1 MRALLSVSDKKDIVE
16 FARGLEKLGWDIIS
30 TGGTYK
36 ALSAAGITV
45 IEIDEVTKFPECFEG
60 RVKTLNP
67 YVHGGILHK
76 RGDDAHVAQAKELG
90 VEGIDLVCVNL
101 YPFKETIERTEDF
114 DEIIENI
121 DIGGP
126 TMVRSAAKNF
136 NDVLIVTNVDDY
148 ENVLGALE
156 NGTNTV
162 DFRRDLMIKAFEH
175 TAAYDSMIANY
186 MNGRFNDG
194 FGEYQFITGKKSFQ
208 TRYGENPHQ
217 KGALYEFDNHFTE
230 NFQQVKGEASFNNI
244 NDVNGALK
252 IASSFGDENAVCI
265 VKHGNPCGFAIKD
278 TLFESYTE
286 ALRCDPVS
294 AFGGVVAVNGIV
306 TKELAEKMN
315 EIFLE
320 VVMAADFEPEALK
333 VFEKKK
339 RLKLFSQ
346 GGKESGNEKLVMSND
361 THDFKHVD
369 GGFVYQNSDCICDNE
384 VHNAQ
389 KKSEL
394 TATEQEM
401 KDLEIA
407 WKVAGLTKSNCVVY
421 VKDSAMVAVGM
432 GMTSRVDAA
441 QCALKKAK
449 EMDLDV
455 SGAAMASE
463 AFFPFRD
470 SIDAA
475 AAAGIKAIIEPGGSI
490 RDDEVIEAANEH
502 GISLYFTTVRHFLH

>member
-1 MRALLSVSDKKDIVE
+1 MRALISVSNKDGVIE
-16 FARGLEKLGWDIIS
+16 FAQGLEKMGWDIIS

-36 ALSAAGITV
+36 QLNNAGINV

-76 RGDDAHVAQAKELG
+76 RSDEAHVAQAKELG

-126 TMVRSAAKNF
+126 TMVRSSAKNF
-136 NDVLIVTNVDDY
+136 QDVLIVTDVNDY
-148 ENVLGALE
+148 NIVLNALE
-156 NGTNTV
+156 RKE
-162 DFRRDLMIKAFEH
+162 DSLEFRRNLMIKAFEH
-175 TAAYDSMIANY
+175 TASYDAMIANY
-186 MNGRFNDG
+186 MNSRFNNG
-194 FGEYQFITGKKSFQ
+194 FGEYQFITGKKTFQ

-217 KGALYEFDNHFTE
+217 DGALYEFDSHFTD
-230 NFQQVKGEASFNNI
+230 NFKQLKGEASFNNI

-278 TLFESYTE
+278 TLLKSYTE
-286 ALRCDPVS
+286 ALKCDPIS

-320 VVMAADFEPEALK
+320 VVMASDFEPEALE
-333 VFEKKK
+333 VFNKKK
-339 RLKLFSQ
+339 RLKLFAQ
-346 GGKESGNEKLVMSND
+346 GGKKLVMSKD
-361 THDFKHVD
+361 SHDFKHVD

-384 VHNAQ
+384 VRNAHV
-389 KKSEL
+389 KSEL
-394 TATEQEM
+394 TATKQEM
-401 KDLEIA
+401 KDLDIA

-441 QCALKKAK
+441 QCALKKAE
-449 EMDLDV
+449 EMGLDV
-455 SGAAMASE
+455 SGSAMASE

-475 AAAGIKAIIEPGGSI
+475 AKAGVKAIIEPGGSI

-502 GISLYFTTVRHFLH
+502 GIALYFTTVRHFLH

>member
-1 MRALLSVSDKKDIVE
+1 MRALLSVSDKSGIVE
-16 FARGLEKLGWDIIS
+16 FAQGLEKLGWEIIS

-36 ALSAAGITV
+36 KLSESGVKV

-67 YVHGGILHK
+67 YVHGGILYK
-76 RGDDAHVAQAKELG
+76 RGDAAHVAQAQELG

-101 YPFKETIERTEDF
+101 YPFKATIERTDDF
-114 DEIIENI
+114 EEIIENI

-136 NDVLIVTNVDDY
+136 NDVLIVTDANDY
-148 ENVLGALE
+148 GKVLAALE
-156 NGTNTV
+156 NKS
-162 DFRRDLMIKAFEH
+162 DDLEFRRNLMIKAFEH

-186 MNGRFNDG
+186 MNKRFNKG
-194 FGEYQFITGKKSFQ
+194 FGEHQFITGKKVFD

-217 KGALYEFDNHFTE
+217 DGALYEFDNHFTN
-230 NFQQVKGEASFNNI
+230 NFKQVKGEASFNNL

-252 IASSFGDENAVCI
+252 IASSFGEEPAVCI
-265 VKHGNPCGFAIKD
+265 VKHGNPCGFAIKE
-278 TLFESYTE
+278 TLLDSYVE
-286 ALRCDPVS
+286 ALKCDPVS

-320 VVMAADFEPEALK
+320 VVMAGDFEPEALE

-339 RLKLFSQ
+339 RIKLFAQ
-346 GGKESGNEKLVMSND
+346 GTDRIVMAKDS
-361 THDFKHVD
+361 HDFKHID

-384 VHNAQ
+384 VHNAHL
-389 KKSEL
+389 KSEK
-394 TATEQEM
+394 TATAQEM

-449 EMDLDV
+449 EMGLDV
-455 SGAAMASE
+455 TGAAMASE

-470 SIDAA
+470 SVDAA
-475 AAAGIKAIIEPGGSI
+475 AAAGVKAIIEPGGSI

>member
-1 MRALLSVSDKKDIVE
+1 MRALLSVSDKAGIVA
-16 FARGLEKLGWDIIS
+16 FATGLEKLGWEIIS

-36 ALSAAGITV
+36 VLSSAGINV

-76 RGDDAHVAQAKELG
+76 RGDEAHVAQAKELG

-101 YPFKETIERTEDF
+101 YPFKETIERTDDF
-114 DEIIENI
+114 GEIIENI

-136 NDVLIVTNVDDY
+136 QDVLIVTDVNDY
-148 ENVLGALE
+148 EEVLSALE
-156 NGTNTV
+156 DKN
-162 DFRRDLMIKAFEH
+162 DSMEFRRGLMIKAFEH
-175 TAAYDSMIANY
+175 TAAYDAMIANY
-186 MNGRFNDG
+186 MNGRFNEG
-194 FGEYQFITGKKSFQ
+194 FGAYQFITGKKVFQ

-217 KGALYEFDNHFTE
+217 KGALYEFNTHFTNHFK
-230 NFQQVKGEASFNNI
+230 QLKGEASFNNI

-265 VKHGNPCGFAIKD
+265 VKHGNPCGFAIKG
-278 TLFESYTE
+278 TLIESYVE
-286 ALRCDPVS
+286 ALKCDPVS

-306 TKELAEKMN
+306 DKALAEKMN

-320 VVMAADFEPEALK
+320 VVMAADFTAEALE

-339 RLKLFSQ
+339 RLKLFAQ
-346 GGKESGNEKLVMSND
+346 GGEKLVMSKD
-361 THDFKHVD
+361 SHDFKHVD

-389 KKSEL
+389 KKSKL
-394 TATEQEM
+394 IATEQEM

-449 EMDLDV
+449 EMGLNV

-475 AAAGIKAIIEPGGSI
+475 AQAGVKAIIEPGGSI
-490 RDDEVIEAANEH
+490 RDDEVIQAADEH